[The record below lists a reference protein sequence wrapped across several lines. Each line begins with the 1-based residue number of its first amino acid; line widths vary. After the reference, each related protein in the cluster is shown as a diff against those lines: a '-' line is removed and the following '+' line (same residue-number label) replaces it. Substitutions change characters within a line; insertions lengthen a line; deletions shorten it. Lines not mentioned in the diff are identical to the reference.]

1 MVNIAIDGFAGSG
14 KTTLV
19 KALAKKLGKDF
30 KVLDTG
36 AIFRAFAY
44 AYDISGYGK
53 MTPKK
58 IKKFLDETDIKV
70 KFVAD
75 QQHVFIG
82 DKDVSEFI
90 RTEKISQMS
99 SQISVFEEV
108 RERYLQIAQ
117 TFAENYNCIM
127 EGRDIGTIVMPNADI
142 KIFLT
147 ADETVRAKRRLND
160 VKKTDSTVKL
170 ETILKDLQERDAR
183 DTNKGI
189 YSLRPTET
197 SVIVDNSKMTFE
209 ETVNFCLDII
219 NKKLNQKKNI
229 NITLDGYVCSGKSTI
244 SKVLAKKLGFS
255 VFDTGAIYRG
265 VACAFDYMS
274 LDEKKISEKY
284 ICAFARQINV
294 RIEFID
300 NVQHVFV
307 NGIDHTPNL
316 RTERISALSAKI
328 SPFNCIRE
336 KVLKLQRD
344 YAKNHNLVMEGRDIG
359 SFVLPNADFKFF
371 CTADENVRAKR
382 RYEQQKAMGND
393 VNFADV
399 LKELKERDYKDIH
412 RDHGAVKIMPDSI
425 IVDTTN
431 QSLDQSV
438 QFCLNEIKKK
448 CPDIKILNNGY

>member
-1 MVNIAIDGFAGSG
+1 MINIAIDGYAGSG

-19 KALAKKLGKDF
+19 KALAKRLGNDF

-44 AYDISGYGK
+44 AYDVSGYGK
-53 MTPKK
+53 MNPKK
-58 IKKFLDETDIKV
+58 IKKFLEEVDVNV
-70 KFVAD
+70 KFVGD
-75 QQHVFIG
+75 QQHIFVG
-82 DKDVSEFI
+82 DKDVSDLI
-90 RTEKISQMS
+90 RSEKISQMS

-108 RERYLQIAQ
+108 RSRYLQIAQ
-117 TFAENYNCIM
+117 TFAKKYNCIM

-147 ADETVRAKRRLND
+147 ADENVRAKRRFAD
-160 VKKTDSTVKL
+160 IVKTDSSAKL
-170 ETILKDLQERDAR
+170 DVILKDLKERDER

-209 ETVNFCLDII
+209 ETVEFCLEII
-219 NKKLNQKKNI
+219 NKKLTEKKNI

-244 SKVLAKKLGFS
+244 SKALARKLGFS

-265 VACAFDYMS
+265 VACAFDYMG
-274 LDEKKISEKY
+274 LDENKISDKY
-284 ICAFARQINV
+284 ICEFARQINV
-294 RIEFID
+294 KVEFIE
-300 NVQHVFV
+300 NVQHVYV
-307 NGIDHTPNL
+307 NGIDHTASL

-344 YAKNHNLVMEGRDIG
+344 YAKKHNLVMEGRDIG
-359 SFVLPNADFKFF
+359 SFVLPNAEFKFF

-382 RYEQQKAMGND
+382 RFEQQKAMGNEVKFVD
-393 VNFADV
+393 I

-425 IVDTTN
+425 VVDTTN
-431 QSLDQSV
+431 QSLEQSV
-438 QFCLNEIKKK
+438 QFCLDKIKEKY
-448 CPDIKILNNGY
+448 PIIKIFR